1 MSVPSVLTDRVTE
14 LQRRMGDEGV
24 DLFVIADADSIY
36 YLSGFWGFLGME
48 FDRATIV
55 VVPRAGDPTLITPAM
70 EAEMGRAMSW
80 IAEVRQWTDGI
91 NGEWMSHLAD
101 LASHPA
107 SRVIAV
113 EADKTH
119 PRILEVLRREA
130 KDASFKDGTAILSD
144 MRMIKSPEEIAVMRQ
159 AGKVA
164 VAMCQA
170 GREAIAVGVP
180 EYELA
185 LAVIAGGT
193 RKAAEF
199 LDDKGPDRFFSPT
212 IHNLQIMQSGHHTCM
227 VHGRSTVKKLEKGDP
242 IYFCFCGVANFKQF
256 KLGFDREFFLGSV
269 TDSHARIYETAVRA
283 QQTALSMIRP
293 GAIAEDVHAA
303 AEEVYLSAGFGL
315 AYRAGRGIG
324 YSFLEQ
330 PQFKRND
337 KTRLQ
342 AGMTF
347 AVDGGITVPG
357 EFGGRIGDSI
367 VVTDHGFDYLT
378 EYPRDLTIV

>member
-1 MSVPSVLTDRVTE
+1 MPSACVERTAE
-14 LQRRMGDEGV
+14 LQRRMADEGI
-24 DLFVIADADSIY
+24 DLFVVTDADSVY
-36 YLSGFWGFLGME
+36 YLSGFWGHLGLE

-55 VVPRAGDPTLITPAM
+55 VVPSAGEPTLITPAM

-80 IAEVRQWTDGI
+80 IAEVREWTDGI
-91 NGEWMSHLAD
+91 DGEWKRHLAD
-101 LASHPA
+101 LVSHPA

-113 EADKTH
+113 EAHKTD
-119 PRILEVLRREA
+119 PRILDVLRREA
-130 KDASFKDGTAILSD
+130 KEASIKDGAAILSD
-144 MRMIKSPEEIAVMRQ
+144 MRMIKSPDEIAVMRQ
-159 AGKVA
+159 AGKIA

-170 GREAIAVGVP
+170 GREAIAEGVP

-199 LDDKGPDRFFSPT
+199 LDDEGPDQLFSPT
-212 IHNLQIMQSGHHTCM
+212 IYNLQIMQSGRHTCM
-227 VHGRSTVKKLEKGDP
+227 VHRRSTVKRLEEGDP

-269 TDSHARIYETAVRA
+269 TDRHARVYETAVKA
-283 QQTALSMIRP
+283 QQAALSMIRP
-293 GAIAEDVHAA
+293 GVIADEVHAA
-303 AEEVYLSAGFGL
+303 AEEVYQSAGFGL
-315 AYRAGRGIG
+315 SYRTGRGIG
-324 YSFLEQ
+324 YSFLEE
-330 PQFKRND
+330 PQLKRGD

-347 AVDGGITVPG
+347 AVDGGITLPG

-367 VVTDHGFDYLT
+367 VVTDDGFEYLT
-378 EYPRDLTIV
+378 DYPRELTIV